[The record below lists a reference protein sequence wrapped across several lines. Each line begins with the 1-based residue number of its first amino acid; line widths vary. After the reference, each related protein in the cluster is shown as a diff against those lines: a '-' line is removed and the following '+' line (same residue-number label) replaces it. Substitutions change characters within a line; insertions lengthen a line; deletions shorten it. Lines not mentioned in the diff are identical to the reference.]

1 MKTEDTKIPLIT
13 LAILMITSFVPVI
26 QLTMLMGQGAF
37 LYPFNRLL
45 VTPEF
50 KSLNYINLF
59 SGILTVIAFYIS
71 RRRGY
76 KIIWTV
82 LTVFFF
88 MGFLTFVTE
97 STRYEDYPYFIPIM
111 VIGVMVT
118 LPLII
123 VGIIKEKMVN
133 PT

>member
-13 LAILMITSFVPVI
+13 LVILMVTSFVPVI

-37 LYPFNRLL
+37 LYPFNKLL

-59 SGILTVIAFYIS
+59 SGTLTVIAFYIS

-111 VIGVMVT
+111 VIGVLVT